1 MDFALNQKTAPKLGF
16 AAFLDLAAEL
26 GCVGVEPR
34 NDLGRPLFDGIEP
47 ARAGEMARERGLRFI
62 GLSEIYPFNDW
73 NENRRAAVAEMR
85 SLASE
90 MVKTGASADSEMG
103 SRLASLGSKLSEAKE
118 SVASF
123 KDEGRTPSKV
133 VVALPLA
140 PSPEP
145 RRSWWRRL
153 AG

>member
-1 MDFALNQKTAPKLGF
+1 MASDLYI
-16 AAFLDLAAEL
+16 AFGADTGEMEAGL
-26 GCVGVEPR
+26 
-34 NDLGRPLFDGIEP
+34 
-47 ARAGEMARERGLRFI
+47 ARAQ
-62 GLSEIYPFNDW
+62 
-73 NENRRAAVAEMR
+73 AAVRATAAEMR

-90 MVKTGASADSEMG
+90 MVKTGPSADSEMG

-133 VVALPLA
+133 VAALPLA